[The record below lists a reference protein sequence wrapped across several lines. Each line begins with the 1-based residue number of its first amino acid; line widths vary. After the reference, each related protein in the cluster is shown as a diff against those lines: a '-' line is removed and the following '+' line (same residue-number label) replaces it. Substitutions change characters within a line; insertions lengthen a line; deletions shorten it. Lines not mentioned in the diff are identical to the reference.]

1 MKNNSIYHYC
11 SLDNFFN
18 IISGSGS
25 ELQTANI
32 RLHHSDSMDDSFDNR
47 ILDVQINQI
56 LESTGMKNKFISAS
70 NDIYFTCFGRTNSNN
85 YLWCNYAD
93 NNKGVCIG
101 FNFPYANNNDKFKT
115 HDSEFLYIQEIEY
128 INEEN
133 VKSFVDSYNNK
144 IVSLSAGYEKRIM
157 IDENIIK
164 FFPEWFY
171 DLFIKNH
178 FSKDIKYKQE
188 DEIRLIY
195 RTNRR
200 KFDVHIPNER
210 KPNELSNARFGLK
223 NVKGEKVL
231 TPYFE
236 LNILDYITNIT
247 LGKSCRSNKID
258 IASFLEHHLK
268 RRISVKK
275 ID

>member
-1 MKNNSIYHYC
+1 MENNLIYHYC
-11 SLDNFFN
+11 SLETFYN
-18 IISGSGS
+18 IVSGNGS
-25 ELQTANI
+25 QLQTANI

-70 NDIYFTCFGRTNSNN
+70 NDIYFACFGRTNSNN

-93 NNKGVCIG
+93 NSKGVCIG
-101 FNFPYANNNDKFKT
+101 FNFPYANNNAKFKT
-115 HDSEFLYIQEIEY
+115 HDSEFLYIQGIEY

-133 VKSFVDSYNNK
+133 VKSFVDGYYNK
-144 IVSLSAGYEKRIM
+144 IVSLSAGNEKRIM
-157 IDENIIK
+157 IDENIIR
-164 FFPEWFY
+164 FFPDWFY
-171 DLFIKNH
+171 DLFKKNH

-200 KFDVHIPNER
+200 KFDIHIQNER
-210 KPNELSNARFGLK
+210 KPSELSNSKFGLK
-223 NVKGEKVL
+223 NVKGEKLL

-236 LNILDYITNIT
+236 LNILDYISNIT
-247 LGKSCRSNKID
+247 LGKNCRTNNIV
-258 IASFLEHHLK
+258 IASFLEHYLK
-268 RRISVKK
+268 RTITVKT